1 MKTASSSKR
10 PPLSRVAKIR
20 LAGAATALTA
30 LALIA
35 VAELELRRRHQDIS
49 HITGVLPWRTAEW
62 EGLTYHWDVFH
73 PIYGWSNLPGYRSD
87 ERVPFKVTINQQGL
101 RAKRDYSPH
110 PTPEV
115 RRIAVFGDSCVFGEE
130 VDDDQTLPAHLERSL
145 GNVEALNFGVRGFG
159 LGQMILRLEEEVP
172 QFDPQRVL
180 LVILIPSDITRD
192 FTDFFT
198 HAKPAFRF
206 ADGRL
211 NIDNLPVRQFDQ
223 QPWLLR
229 HSYAAAWM
237 WGRPRRWPDQL
248 ELDEAMMT
256 PGALLSRAATFCQSR
271 DIRLTLATIV
281 TPGTIELMETDPSEA
296 ARNRLMVDALRQSGI
311 DLIDLTGILQT
322 AFHEQGESLAAPIAH
337 WSGAGNRVI
346 AGALAER
353 LSKQERNAGS
363 VH

>member
-1 MKTASSSKR
+1 VKTASSNKR
-10 PPLSRVAKIR
+10 PPLSRAAKIR

-30 LALIA
+30 LALAA

-62 EGLTYHWDVFH
+62 EGLTYYWDVFH

-87 ERVPFKVTINQQGL
+87 GRVPFKVTVNQQGL
-101 RAKRDYSPH
+101 RAKRDHSPH
-110 PTPEV
+110 PAAGV

-130 VDDDQTLPAHLERSL
+130 VDDDQTLPVHLERSH

-159 LGQMILRLEEEVP
+159 LGQMILRLEKEVA
-172 QFDPQRVL
+172 QFDPQQVL

-198 HAKPAFRF
+198 HAKPSFRF

-211 NIDNLPVRQFDQ
+211 NIDNLPVREFAQ

-229 HSYAAAWM
+229 HSYAAAWI
-237 WGRPRRWPDQL
+237 WGRPKHWPDQMD
-248 ELDEAMMT
+248 LDEAMMT
-256 PGALLSRAATFCQSR
+256 PNALLSRAATFCQAR

-281 TPGTIELMETDPSEA
+281 TPGAIELMEADPTEA
-296 ARNRLMVDALRQSGI
+296 ARNGLMVDALRQSGI
-311 DLIDLTGILQT
+311 ELIDLTGILQT
-322 AFHEQGESLAAPIAH
+322 AFREQGERLAAPIAH
-337 WSGAGNRVI
+337 WSDEGNRVI
-346 AGALAER
+346 AEALAER
-353 LSKQERNAGS
+353 LGEPEGAPRS
-363 VH
+363 VQ